1 MADLIDA
8 DSPDVPDHNPD
19 SDLYQ
24 GPADMTDQQHH
35 KPAVYAAIAAVTA
48 DLSRGGIS
56 KDRQNKEQ
64 GYRFRGIDDVYN
76 ALSPA
81 LARHGLC
88 ILPRV
93 RRREASE
100 RSTASGKPLFV
111 TVVTVDF
118 HLVAA
123 ADGSRHVI
131 RTVGEAMDLAD
142 KSTNKAMSA
151 AYKYA
156 CMQAFAIP
164 TEGEDQDADERTH
177 QPAPRPQQL
186 SRPAAQQAA
195 NQSGHTKEQD
205 ISPGPCSGEQ
215 IETLRNL
222 IDATGTTP
230 AAFRA
235 WIGHDL
241 ESLPAALFARAY
253 AGLSKKAAKTK
264 EAA

>member
-1 MADLIDA
+1 MADQQQ
-8 DSPDVPDHNPD
+8 NP
-19 SDLYQ
+19 
-24 GPADMTDQQHH
+24 
-35 KPAVYAAIAAVTA
+35 PAVYAAIAAVTA
-48 DLSRGGIS
+48 DLSRAGIS

-93 RRREASE
+93 RRRESSE

-186 SRPAAQQAA
+186 SRPAAQQQAA

-205 ISPGPCSGEQ
+205 IGPGPCSGEQ

-222 IDATGTTP
+222 VDATGTTP

-241 ESLPAALFARAY
+241 ESLPAALFERAY